1 MEHNLIIANEIII
14 IALLLVAIIASMTL
28 RHLKMPYTIGLVL
41 IGYAF
46 SEYIV
51 PHIDALKP
59 IGPYFPAVDIILY
72 IFLPP
77 LIFESAIAV
86 NTRLLN
92 RNLFPVLCLAIFGVI
107 ISAGIIGYMIAWYF
121 AIPLLFAL
129 LFGALISSTDPVA
142 VISIFKEVGVPKR
155 LQILVEGESLLN
167 DACSIIMFQLVL
179 LLISHPLLKN
189 DLSFF
194 ETSALFTSQ
203 LLTSFVGGVFIG
215 VIGGLILRV
224 ILRKTP
230 LHSHIH
236 QTATLVAAYLTYLL
250 GDEMGFS
257 GVIAVVSCGFIT
269 ARAVSD
275 WIGPDRREELNHFWE
290 YIGFLANSLIFLL
303 VGITISSLQD
313 LSLLIKGGILGVFF
327 LIGAVLLARFV
338 PIVGTF
344 AIFNRFTRHKVPF
357 SYQIVCFWG
366 GLRGAVA
373 IALVLSLPL
382 SLPFRDLI
390 IAFSVLTV
398 LFSIFIQGMTIGPLI
413 QYLELGQSRL
423 LRTFH
428 QVYGDLVTSRAAQ
441 SSLLKSDLAGII
453 DSAILDEYIR
463 TYREK
468 SQYTEQKVREF
479 WQEVHQNPDRTSV
492 IRLFW
497 LEAIHYEQ
505 KQYRQLYDDGLI
517 LSPVYAELQY
527 QTTIREDFI
536 QSGNYHPPIRLYAP
550 ESRYGLW
557 LYRFI
562 RRIFPNSAMLK
573 SYQNRI
579 DIHLI
584 FASVA
589 VYVASSA
596 TIEYLERLSQWVC
609 LDSAEITDIV
619 DFYKKF
625 EQKALSY
632 LTSEHVVGSQNLSYV
647 SGYLAERTA
656 GAGMIHML
664 GHHIEEGI
672 GDEKTLGHI
681 IDRLIKEK
689 NKAKKKVFQLC
700 GDQIVP

>member
-28 RHLKMPYTIGLVL
+28 RQLKMPYTIGLVL
-41 IGYAF
+41 IGFAF
-46 SEYIV
+46 SEYVV

-86 NTRLLN
+86 NARLLN

-107 ISAGIIGYMIAWYF
+107 ISAGIIGYMVSWYF

-179 LLISHPLLKN
+179 LLISRPLLKN

-203 LLTSFVGGVFIG
+203 LLTSFIGGILIG
-215 VIGGLILRV
+215 VIGGLVLRT

-230 LHSHIH
+230 LNSHIH
-236 QTATLVAAYLTYLL
+236 QTATLVAAYLTFLL

-257 GVIAVVSCGFIT
+257 GVIAVVACGFIT
-269 ARAVSD
+269 ARAASD

-303 VGITISSLQD
+303 VGITIASLED
-313 LSLLIKGGILGVFF
+313 LSLLIKGGIVGILF
-327 LIGAVLLARFV
+327 LIGAVLLARLV
-338 PIVGTF
+338 PVIGTF
-344 AIFNRFTRHKVPF
+344 AIFNRFTKHTVPL
-357 SYQIVCFWG
+357 SYQTVCFWG

-373 IALVLSLPL
+373 IALVLSIPL
-382 SLPFRDLI
+382 SLPYRDLI

-413 QYLELGQSRL
+413 QHLGLGQSRL

-428 QVYGDLVTSRAAQ
+428 QLYGDLVTSRAAE
-441 SSLLKSDLAGII
+441 SSLEKSDLAGII
-453 DSAILDEYIR
+453 DPAILDDHIR
-463 TYREK
+463 KYREN
-468 SQYTEQKVREF
+468 SLNQEQKVREF
-479 WQEVHQNPDRTSV
+479 WQEVHQNPDRMNV

-497 LEAIHYEQ
+497 LEALHYEQ

-517 LSPVYAELQY
+517 LPPVYAELQY
-527 QTTIREDFI
+527 QTTIREDLI
-536 QSGNYHPPIRLYAP
+536 QSGNYHPQVRLYAP
-550 ESRYGLW
+550 GSRYRLQF
-557 LYRFI
+557 Y
-562 RRIFPNSAMLK
+562 RIFGRMFPDSDILA
-573 SYQNRI
+573 SYQKRI

-584 FASVA
+584 FAAVA
-589 VYVASSA
+589 VNVASAA
-596 TIEYLERLSQWVC
+596 TISYLQRLSQWVC
-609 LDSAEITDIV
+609 LDHAEIIDIV
-619 DFYKKF
+619 DIYTKF

-632 LTSEHVVGSQNLSYV
+632 LTSEQVVGSENLQYV

-689 NKAKKKVFQLC
+689 NKARKKVFLSC